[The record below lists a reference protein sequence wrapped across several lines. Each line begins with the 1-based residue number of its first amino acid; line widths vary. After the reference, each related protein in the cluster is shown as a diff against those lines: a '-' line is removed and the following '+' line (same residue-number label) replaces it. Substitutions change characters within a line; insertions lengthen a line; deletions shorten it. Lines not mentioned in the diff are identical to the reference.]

1 MTEKTFISNEVHKC
15 FKAKSYN
22 PDRTIMKGITEKIN
36 CSLPWSQFKVE
47 GMKDCK
53 TENDF
58 ERYLDTIVKLQR
70 KIKEVPKKCTFKT
83 WTPLPY
89 SESSIDGKNTL
100 IVIELTIIDSKVWN
114 IASMIIKVTICRCL
128 KTSFGK

>member
-1 MTEKTFISNEVHKC
+1 MTEKTVISNEVHKC
-15 FKAKSYN
+15 FKDKSYN
-22 PDRTIMKGITEKIN
+22 PDRTIVKGITEKIN

-89 SESSIDGKNTL
+89 SESSIDGQNTV
-100 IVIELTIIDSKVWN
+100 IVIELIIIDSKVWN
-114 IASMIIKVTICRCL
+114 MEN
-128 KTSFGK
+128 

>member
-89 SESSIDGKNTL
+89 SESSIDGQNTV
-100 IVIELTIIDSKVWN
+100 IVIELIIIDSKVWN
-114 IASMIIKVTICRCL
+114 MAPMIIKVTICRCL

>member
-58 ERYLDTIVKLQR
+58 EPDRPHQPD
-70 KIKEVPKKCTFKT
+70 
-83 WTPLPY
+83 
-89 SESSIDGKNTL
+89 S
-100 IVIELTIIDSKVWN
+100 VIIIN
-114 IASMIIKVTICRCL
+114 P
-128 KTSFGK
+128 